1 MSLLSAAWRVLV
13 LLAFAL
19 GLGGCAGLRVYDS
32 ARDQKGQAASKAW
45 SEVKLNTVIAAE
57 RANLDKILAEES
69 ETQDKLAFAL
79 REYELKGLFASPS
92 IRDGLGAAITV
103 RLEKLLGNATMMK
116 KFQDARLE
124 QRKAAKQLVEQ
135 SSPLRL
141 VGLPVPSC
149 DELASDDLPKIR
161 QWQSENPSGLQSVA
175 VRSTLETLRQ
185 ICSASAGGSEQLL
198 LKDFGGELGFA
209 RDEKQAADR
218 HLATRKAASKAAQ
231 EAFNKANKEHSEA
244 VALATAEP
252 ERAAKVK
259 AASEKLATAAKA
271 LGELGDA
278 FSIRLISEERLK
290 AIDEF
295 ANVIVQTAPGKDPP
309 ATAGRAAKAAALFPA
324 LFDDAEKSL
333 AEARKPLVLPWT
345 LQRDH
350 QQLNL
355 EAARRDIAASEAI
368 VRLSGELVDV
378 LLMQAESLT
387 LALDELKA
395 ASARMG
401 EPLLAALR
409 SGTIAEK
416 QAIYFAATRYLDVV
430 GRLESKRYRTEY
442 ARLGA
447 YHERTLSL
455 SEVSVKQWESL
466 IAIAVAQL
474 AEDSASGFKPEDFG
488 SLLNTLG
495 IFYIGRGVNK

>member
-1 MSLLSAAWRVLV
+1 MRFGSGGLRLLV

-45 SEVKLNTVIAAE
+45 SGVKLDEVIAAE
-57 RANLDKILAEES
+57 RTNLDKILAEES
-69 ETQDKLAFAL
+69 ETQDKLAFVL
-79 REYELKGLFASPS
+79 REYELKSLFASQS
-92 IRDGLGAAITV
+92 IRDGLNAAITT
-103 RLEKLLGNATMMK
+103 RLEKLLGDVAMMK

-124 QRKAAKQLVEQ
+124 ARKTAQQLVEQ
-135 SSPLRL
+135 SGPLRL
-141 VGLPVPSC
+141 LGLPVPTC
-149 DELASDDLPKIR
+149 DRIAIDDLPKIR
-161 QWQSENPSGLQSVA
+161 KWQSENPSGFQSAA
-175 VRSTLETLRQ
+175 VRSTLETIRQ
-185 ICSASAGGSEQLL
+185 ICSAAPAGSEQQL
-198 LKDFGGELGFA
+198 LKGFGGELGFA

-218 HLATRKAASKAAQ
+218 QLAARKEESRVAQ
-231 EAFNKANKEHSEA
+231 EAFDKANKEHSEA
-244 VALATAEP
+244 VALATADP
-252 ERAAKVK
+252 QRAAKIK
-259 AASEKLATAAKA
+259 AATEKLSDAAKD
-271 LGELGDA
+271 LDELSDA
-278 FSIRLISEERLK
+278 FSIQLISQERLK

-309 ATAGRAAKAAALFPA
+309 VTAGRAAKAAALLPA

-355 EAARRDIAASEAI
+355 EAARRDIAASEAV

-378 LLMQAESLT
+378 LLLQAESLT

-395 ASARMG
+395 ASARMD
-401 EPLLAALR
+401 EPMLAALR
-409 SGTIAEK
+409 SGTTAEK

-466 IAIAVAQL
+466 IGIAVAQL
-474 AEDSASGFKPEDFG
+474 AQDSASGFKPEDFA